1 MNAVAPVE
9 KDYSG
14 PIVPRHA
21 GRKDLRLVCDRPQ
34 DGLVNGRMD
43 WRLRPMFVSAVS
55 YRGLRDAAALATR
68 LGKVADA
75 RRWQAAAEELRFA
88 WEKRLNTFD
97 RRAGLREYVQLPGSA
112 LQALREGGR
121 EAAKDE
127 VDRVLKGDPERR
139 DARTYISALWPT
151 GVAASKPQAFARS
164 LAERWALQRDET
176 GAFRARPLWTY
187 FDLDEAHQW
196 LMLGDTERVW
206 KTLDWFW
213 KHQASPGLYT
223 WWEGE
228 EEENRFNRWD
238 FVRGWVTPPNV
249 TPHYFTAAQMLLLQ
263 LDMLAYVDDSG
274 ALDTLVVGAGVPRQ
288 WLSKPLKI
296 QGVSTK
302 AGRVDWEWD
311 GKQIRVRVFGKRLL
325 VKPGSG
331 FPSDTALNV
340 EFLAS

>member
-1 MNAVAPVE
+1 
-9 KDYSG
+9 
-14 PIVPRHA
+14 
-21 GRKDLRLVCDRPQ
+21 
-34 DGLVNGRMD
+34 MD

-55 YRGLRDAAALATR
+55 YGGLRDATALATR
-68 LGKVADA
+68 LGNVADA
-75 RRWQAAAEELRFA
+75 RRWQAAAAELRLA
-88 WEKRLNTFD
+88 WEKRLDTFD
-97 RRAGLREYVQLPGSA
+97 RRAGPREFLQLPGNA

-151 GVAASKPQAFARS
+151 GVAASDTQAFARR
-164 LAERWALQRDET
+164 LAERWAVQRDET
-176 GAFRARPLWTY
+176 GAFRSRPHWTY
-187 FDLDEAHQW
+187 FDLDETHQW

-213 KHQASPGLYT
+213 KHQTSPGLYT

-238 FVRGWVTPPNV
+238 FVRGWVAPPNV

-274 ALDTLVVGAGVPRQ
+274 APDTLVVGAGVPRQ
-288 WLSKPLKI
+288 WLSEPLKI

-311 GKQIRVRVFGKRLL
+311 GKQIRVRVFGKQLV

-331 FPSDTALNV
+331 FPPDTTLNV